1 MIFFLQSKHYFFYG
15 SSRRRLQIIV
25 HQLGGLYGSLE
36 GNKQNMYN
44 LNLRVKSI
52 KKMHDSKDRTVA
64 VTF

>member
-44 LNLRVKSI
+44 LNL
-52 KKMHDSKDRTVA
+52 
-64 VTF
+64 